1 MNTVLD
7 VYLSFPAD
15 AETDR
20 AYDKLHKYVGS
31 VEAIEEAFGI
41 EFSCG
46 DGKFLSDLWEWSENG
61 EGLSATVADEELE
74 KYDGNVCLQTP
85 PRLIPIKMSMIK
97 EQMKA
102 DKDYRFTIKYFEK
115 VEEAVFYLNSKE
127 RGRKWVG

>member
-20 AYDKLHKYVGS
+20 SYDKLHKYLGS
-31 VEAIEEAFGI
+31 VEAIEEAFNL

-85 PRLIPIKMSMIK
+85 PRLRVIKMSMRP